1 MNKEFN
7 TMRWLDFSMQGDGKY
22 VAEMKCKVCRESR
35 ERLISLRNYHP
46 SFIEGMN
53 NVRLSAVIDH
63 AKSAM
68 HLRAM
73 DLYYIKTKA
82 PSPLE
87 YAPIAR
93 AFSLDV
99 LDPVAKER
107 LIIFLIAKETL
118 PFTKFLPLCKIEA
131 RRGVKVGNSYQND
144 HACAS
149 FVHFIALEQLEI
161 LKNLLSKVNFFSI
174 QPAPMLP
181 TRSASCLWCNTWT
194 VNQLMVNYMYETGFW
209 L

>member
-1 MNKEFN
+1 
-7 TMRWLDFSMQGDGKY
+7 
-22 VAEMKCKVCRESR
+22 
-35 ERLISLRNYHP
+35 
-46 SFIEGMN
+46 
-53 NVRLSAVIDH
+53 
-63 AKSAM
+63 
-68 HLRAM
+68 M

-93 AFSLDV
+93 AFSHDV

-107 LIIFLIAKETL
+107 LIKKFEILFLIAKKKV

-131 RRGVKVGNSYQND
+131 RHGVKVGNSYQND

-161 LKNLLSKVNFFSI
+161 LKNQLSKVDFF
-174 QPAPMLP
+174 
-181 TRSASCLWCNTWT
+181 
-194 VNQLMVNYMYETGFW
+194 
-209 L
+209 